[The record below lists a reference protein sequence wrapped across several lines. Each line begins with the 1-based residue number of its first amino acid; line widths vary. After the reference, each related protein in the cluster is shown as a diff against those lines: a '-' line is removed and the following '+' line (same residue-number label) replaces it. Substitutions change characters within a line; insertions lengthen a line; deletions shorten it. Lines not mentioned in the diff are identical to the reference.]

1 VARTVIIFL
10 ALAFA
15 AILPSNLDAQGQ
27 GKVQPGRQSADALAR
42 DLHVRYQS
50 IRDYSADFIQ
60 SYRAGVLKTQ
70 TQQERGSVAIKKPGK
85 MRWIYTHPSRK
96 ELVSDGVKLYWY
108 VPEFKEVIESNVAT
122 QSSTPYLFLSGR
134 GDIARDFVSSYTDTP
149 VQGTLAL
156 KLVPRKSE
164 PEYEYLV
171 VALDPNTLQIRGLL
185 TKDYQG
191 GESAFTFSNIKEN
204 RGLSDGDFVFRRPS
218 GVKVVTDG
226 GR

>member
-1 VARTVIIFL
+1 VARTVIVFL
-10 ALAFA
+10 TLAFA
-15 AILPSNLDAQGQ
+15 AILPSHLDAQAPA
-27 GKVQPGRQSADALAR
+27 KAPPGRPSPDALAR
-42 DLHVRYQS
+42 DLQVRYQS
-50 IRDYSADFIQ
+50 IRDYSADFVQ

-70 TQQERGSVAIKKPGK
+70 TQQERGTVAIKKPGK
-85 MRWIYTHPSRK
+85 MRWTYTNPSRK
-96 ELVSDGVKLYWY
+96 ELVSDGVTLYWY
-108 VPEFKEVIESNVAT
+108 VPEEKEVIESDVAT

-134 GDIARDFVSSYTDTP
+134 GDIARDFVASYIDTP
-149 VQGTLAL
+149 VQGTVAL

-171 VALDPNTLQIRGLL
+171 VALDPTTLQIRGLL

-204 RGLSDGDFVFRRPS
+204 RGLSDRDFAFRRPS